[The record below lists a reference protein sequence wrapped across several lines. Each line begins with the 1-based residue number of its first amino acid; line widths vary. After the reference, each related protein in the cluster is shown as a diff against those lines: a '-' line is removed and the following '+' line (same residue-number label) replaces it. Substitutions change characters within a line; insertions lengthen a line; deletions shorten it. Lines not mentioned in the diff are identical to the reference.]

1 VETFDP
7 HVEAAQLAAASFRP
21 LALRALREVQS
32 ALGDLGVMAMFAPEP
47 LFASAEVWDLL
58 GGGQRCAKKAAAFVD
73 QAIGALDP
81 YCDVSFPRQRTR
93 RTLVRYYARG
103 RAELAMEGGCTRLG
117 WRARVQAQRVA
128 GVRALYMA
136 IGCALMEDLDR
147 LTDLAPVL
155 DDHLPKEG
163 PARQRFDAFQ
173 LGLGHLVGLIELLA
187 DVRRVDYYTTSDGRR
202 MVEVFGLADTD

>member
-1 VETFDP
+1 VETFDL
-7 HVEAAQLAAASFRP
+7 HVEAARLAAASFRP

-32 ALGDLGVMAMFAPEP
+32 ALGDLAVMAMFAPEP
-47 LFASAEVWDLL
+47 LFASADVWDLL
-58 GGGQRCAKKAAAFVD
+58 RSGQRCAAKAEAFVD

-81 YCDVSFPRQRTR
+81 YCEVSFPPERPHR
-93 RTLVRYYARG
+93 LVRYYAPG
-103 RAELAMEGGCTRLG
+103 RAALAMEGGCTHRG

-155 DDHLPKEG
+155 DEHVAEDG
-163 PARQRFDAFQ
+163 PARQRLDTFQ
-173 LGLGHLVGLIELLA
+173 LGLGRLMGLIELLA
-187 DVRRVDYYTTSDGRR
+187 DVRRVEYYTASDGRR
-202 MVEVFGLADTD
+202 MVDLFGLADTD